1 MLSSCANAQD
11 TRYTLS
17 ISQLPNYC
25 CFAYRVAALNKS
37 LLSGYTLSISQWPRS
52 FSWSCQAASLD
63 QRARG
68 HWAEIRMR
76 TSYDLKWPNYSS
88 WVSPY
93 RKNTSRSKALQVV
106 GVLAPASSHI
116 PVLLI
121 MTCRKLVPKFLNAP
135 TVTSQQLERQNI
147 STTLILSNQSLV
159 WLRI

>member
-25 CFAYRVAALNKS
+25 CFAYRVAVLNKS
-37 LLSGYTLSISQWPRS
+37 LLSGYTLSISQGPRS

-93 RKNTSRSKALQVV
+93 RKNTSRSKSPSGRRRPRACFQPYPCSADYDLQK
-106 GVLAPASSHI
+106 AR
-116 PVLLI
+116 
-121 MTCRKLVPKFLNAP
+121 T
-135 TVTSQQLERQNI
+135 
-147 STTLILSNQSLV
+147 
-159 WLRI
+159 